1 MYQDED
7 FRMRGNEQSM
17 TCAMKRDESV
27 QMCLINLCFF
37 VGFFCSPAKMK
48 PVKAAPKS
56 HARGVVFE
64 EVLTIDLEEDELL
77 SETNTKISLTRKSK

>member
-17 TCAMKRDESV
+17 TCAMNGDESV
-27 QMCLINLCFF
+27 QMCLINLFF
-37 VGFFCSPAKMK
+37 FLFVFCSPAKMK
-48 PVKAAPKS
+48 PVKAPPKS